1 MRFRRSRDRDGV
13 DGEDCLEVCCGRRRR
28 ESGAAGSTGEVEE
41 GIVTRRVSVRW
52 EDRSGRRTQEK
63 GRHVGDGCLESRGI
77 VGVAVAAGV
86 GDQRGHIVV
95 GPLGREALTELERI
109 DCPRWRCE

>member
-28 ESGAAGSTGEVEE
+28 ESGAGSTGEVEE

-52 EDRSGRRTQEK
+52 EEWEADEGERKTRR
-63 GRHVGDGCLESRGI
+63 
-77 VGVAVAAGV
+77 
-86 GDQRGHIVV
+86 
-95 GPLGREALTELERI
+95 
-109 DCPRWRCE
+109 